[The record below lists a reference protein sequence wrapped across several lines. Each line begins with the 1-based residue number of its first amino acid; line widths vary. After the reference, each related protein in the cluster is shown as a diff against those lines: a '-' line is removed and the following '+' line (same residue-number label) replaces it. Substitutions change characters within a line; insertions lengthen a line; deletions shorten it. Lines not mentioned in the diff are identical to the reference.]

1 MRFKRG
7 FSALL
12 LAVAVV
18 ALDRATKHWAMRT
31 LAQPVVALEGV
42 LRWRY
47 CENTGAAFSA
57 LSGSGTVVLVLSAI
71 LLVVLAAYL
80 LFRPRIPWGAQL
92 CLWAVVAGGASNLFD
107 RLAWGFVVDF
117 IHVLFFDYIFNFAD
131 CCITVGAVLFVI
143 HVLFFTRSEENSKG
157 KEES

>member
-57 LSGSGTVVLVLSAI
+57 LSGSGTVVLVLSAV
-71 LLVVLAAYL
+71 LLAVLAAYL

-117 IHVLFFDYIFNFAD
+117 IEPLFVSFAVFNVAD
-131 CCITVGAVLFVI
+131 CFIVLGVLGAALTVLLDREGA
-143 HVLFFTRSEENSKG
+143 K
-157 KEES
+157 

>member
-71 LLVVLAAYL
+71 LLAVLAAYL
-80 LFRPRIPWGAQL
+80 LFRPRSPWCAQL

-117 IHVLFFDYIFNFAD
+117 IEPLFVSFAVFNVAD
-131 CCITVGAVLFVI
+131 CFIVLGVLGAALTVLLDREGA
-143 HVLFFTRSEENSKG
+143 K
-157 KEES
+157 

>member
-71 LLVVLAAYL
+71 LLVGLAAYL

-117 IHVLFFDYIFNFAD
+117 IEPLFVSFAVFNVAD
-131 CCITVGAVLFVI
+131 CFIVLGVLGAALTVLLDREGA
-143 HVLFFTRSEENSKG
+143 K
-157 KEES
+157 

>member
-80 LFRPRIPWGAQL
+80 LFRPRIPWGRGQGDPGSSL
-92 CLWAVVAGGASNLFD
+92 GEIPPCNPG
-107 RLAWGFVVDF
+107 
-117 IHVLFFDYIFNFAD
+117 
-131 CCITVGAVLFVI
+131 
-143 HVLFFTRSEENSKG
+143 ENRV
-157 KEES
+157 

>member
-18 ALDRATKHWAMRT
+18 ALDRATKHWAMRA
-31 LAQPVVALEGV
+31 LARPVVAIEGV

-57 LSGSGTVVLVLSAI
+57 LSGSGTVVLVLSAV
-71 LLVVLAAYL
+71 LLAVLAAYL

-117 IHVLFFDYIFNFAD
+117 IEPLFVSFAVFNVAD
-131 CCITVGAVLFVI
+131 CFIVLGVLGAALTVLLDREGA
-143 HVLFFTRSEENSKG
+143 K
-157 KEES
+157 

>member
-57 LSGSGTVVLVLSAI
+57 LSGSGAVVLVLSAG
-71 LLVVLAAYL
+71 LLIVLAAYL
-80 LFRPRIPWGAQL
+80 LFRPRIPWGAQM

-117 IHVLFFDYIFNFAD
+117 IEPLFVSFAVFNVAD
-131 CCITVGAVLFVI
+131 CFIVLGVLGAALIVL
-143 HVLFFTRSEENSKG
+143 LDREGAK
-157 KEES
+157 

>member
-107 RLAWGFVVDF
+107 RFAWCFVVDF
-117 IHVLFFDYIFNFAD
+117 IDPLFVSFAVFNVAD
-131 CCITVGAVLFVI
+131 CFIVLGVLGAALTVLLDREGA
-143 HVLFFTRSEENSKG
+143 K
-157 KEES
+157 

>member
-71 LLVVLAAYL
+71 LLAVLAAYL

-117 IHVLFFDYIFNFAD
+117 IEPLFVSFAVFNIAD
-131 CCITVGAVLFVI
+131 CFIVLGVLGAALTVLLDREGA
-143 HVLFFTRSEENSKG
+143 K
-157 KEES
+157 

>member
-31 LAQPVVALEGV
+31 LAQPVVTLEGV

-57 LSGSGTVVLVLSAI
+57 LSGSGTVVLVLSAV
-71 LLVVLAAYL
+71 LLAVLAAYL

-117 IHVLFFDYIFNFAD
+117 IEPLFVSFAVFNVAD
-131 CCITVGAVLFVI
+131 CFIVLGVLGAALTVLLDREGA
-143 HVLFFTRSEENSKG
+143 K
-157 KEES
+157 

>member
-31 LAQPVVALEGV
+31 IAQPVVAIEGV
-42 LRWRY
+42 LRWRF

-57 LSGSGTVVLVLSAI
+57 LSGSGSVVLVLSAI

-117 IHVLFFDYIFNFAD
+117 IEPLFVSFAVFNVAD
-131 CCITVGAVLFVI
+131 CFIVLGVLGAALTVLLDREGA
-143 HVLFFTRSEENSKG
+143 K
-157 KEES
+157 

>member
-31 LAQPVVALEGV
+31 LAQPVVAIEGV

-57 LSGSGTVVLVLSAI
+57 LSGSGTVVLVLSAV

-117 IHVLFFDYIFNFAD
+117 IEPLFVSFAVFNVAD
-131 CCITVGAVLFVI
+131 CFIVLGVLGAALTVLLDREGA
-143 HVLFFTRSEENSKG
+143 K
-157 KEES
+157 

>member
-117 IHVLFFDYIFNFAD
+117 IEPLFVSFAVFNVAD
-131 CCITVGAVLFVI
+131 CFIVLGVLGAALGVL
-143 HVLFFTRSEENSKG
+143 LDREGAK
-157 KEES
+157 